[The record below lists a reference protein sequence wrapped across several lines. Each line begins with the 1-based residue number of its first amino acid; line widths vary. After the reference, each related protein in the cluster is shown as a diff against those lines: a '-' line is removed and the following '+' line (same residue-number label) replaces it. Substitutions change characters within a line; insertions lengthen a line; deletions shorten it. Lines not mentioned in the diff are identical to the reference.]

1 VGGVRQQPRW
11 RASGADG
18 FQRVGEVVSDVTD
31 MIAAYGRGELTLDEL
46 AQRFRDRTW
55 PPRRLSSSG
64 LQEAYNREAEDPEP
78 IAEGSFDEVASAYL
92 QGEITLGEYDVLAR
106 AAGDAG
112 PSQK

>member
-1 VGGVRQQPRW
+1 
-11 RASGADG
+11 
-18 FQRVGEVVSDVTD
+18 VSDITD

-64 LQEAYNREAEDPEP
+64 LPEAYKRETEDPEP

-92 QGEITLGEYDVLAR
+92 QGEISIDEYDVLAR
-106 AAGDAG
+106 AAGDTG
-112 PSQK
+112 RSHK